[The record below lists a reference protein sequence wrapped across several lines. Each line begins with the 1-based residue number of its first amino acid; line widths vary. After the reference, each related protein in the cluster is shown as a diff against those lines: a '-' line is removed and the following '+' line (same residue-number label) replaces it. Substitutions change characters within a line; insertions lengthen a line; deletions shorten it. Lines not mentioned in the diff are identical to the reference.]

1 MGEKHITHLN
11 PAAASASD
19 TNAIGMSPAYFR
31 TAVLGE
37 AVVGERVGQSNV
49 SPVKR

>member
-1 MGEKHITHLN
+1 
-11 PAAASASD
+11 
-19 TNAIGMSPAYFR
+19 MSPAYFR

-37 AVVGERVGQSNV
+37 AIVGERVGQSNV